1 MHVRVLSAIFSEEA
15 PHLKLWIGSDMFGEP
30 SNLCDDAPS
39 TNHLLMQRSERLI
52 DHLQLFD
59 ECLLCSDLLRRHDG
73 RKTMRYFA
81 QREMAEARD
90 TFMS

>member
-1 MHVRVLSAIFSEEA
+1 
-15 PHLKLWIGSDMFGEP
+15 
-30 SNLCDDAPS
+30 
-39 TNHLLMQRSERLI
+39 MQRSERLI